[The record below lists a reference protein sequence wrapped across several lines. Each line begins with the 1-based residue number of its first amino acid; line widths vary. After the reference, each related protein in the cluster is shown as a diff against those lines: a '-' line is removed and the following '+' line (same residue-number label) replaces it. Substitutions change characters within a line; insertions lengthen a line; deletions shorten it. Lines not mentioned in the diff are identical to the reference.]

1 LAVAPRT
8 RILAFGSA
16 AALVVAGALCAVFVN
31 GVTGQVLT
39 IALMLAGFGGA
50 LLLIFYEIGL
60 SEDRDR
66 AREEERRT
74 KQPVEPVDPKR
85 RPPARRWPRRPG

>member
-1 LAVAPRT
+1 MAPRT

-16 AALVVAGALCAVFVN
+16 GALVVAGALCAVFVN

-39 IALMLAGFGGA
+39 IALLLAGFGGA
-50 LLLIFYEIGL
+50 LLLIFYEVGL
-60 SEDRDR
+60 SEDRELAKEAELR
-66 AREEERRT
+66 S
-74 KQPVEPVDPKR
+74 KQPVEHADPKR